1 MKINSFKKLFALLTA
16 FAFVSGMT
24 GCFGDFSDYDDYV
37 EADVYS
43 GEKTVLT
50 VDPTEPI
57 GTRSTQL
64 SLNVDGTFSIKRSAR
79 EQSAPMADDGRWTI
93 FVYMCGSDLE
103 SKQAS
108 ATDDISEMLYGSSS
122 DRVRY
127 VIQTGGCDRWHN
139 YGISADKT
147 QRYVIS
153 DGEIVCVDELD
164 GVNMGETESLSDFL
178 NWGIE
183 NYASEK
189 MGVVMWNHGGGS
201 ITGVCFDERNDF
213 DSLSLAEIDTALTSV
228 YGKMTEKFE
237 FIGFDACLMA
247 TVETANMLVPHADY
261 MFASQQTESG
271 YGWDY
276 AAVTSFLEANT
287 DVSGEVLGK
296 AVADSFYESCT
307 YMGEEA
313 DATFSVTDL
322 SEIDSLVTAVNT
334 ASAEMFEA
342 SKIPAKLSVMVKGIT
357 SARNYGGNNKSEG
370 YTNMVD
376 LGGMMDNI
384 SGVVP
389 SAEKVAEAVNRAVV
403 YSVNGENEKGSTGL
417 SIYYPLSVQGNQELD
432 IFRSVCVSPYYMTF
446 VDKIAY
452 GSAGGMLENYSG
464 DDIWLSP
471 VTDFWNALFNDS
483 GYWADSGYGGTGD
496 MAFADDTNL
505 IEYEAAPHFDSN
517 GIYTFTLTEESLYNV
532 NGIYCSVYLA
542 DYADD
547 GYLYELGIDNYVDVE
562 WDSGVVKDCFDGY
575 WYMLGDGQIL
585 AMYIVEETDDYDI
598 FTSPVLLNGERTNL
612 RIRLNYYEDDY
623 DISITGAWDG
633 IDEYGQADKTVTK
646 LAEGDIITPVYYTY
660 NFDGEYIDEFC
671 GEGYVYNGDSNIY
684 EDILPSAEYDYAFVI
699 DDIFGSSYYTDYVTF
714 EVDENGDI
722 YFFA

>member
-1 MKINSFKKLFALLTA
+1 MKINRLKKLFAVLTV
-16 FAFVSGMT
+16 FILILT
-24 GCFGDFSDYDDYV
+24 GCYEDYSDYDNYV
-37 EADVYS
+37 EADVYG
-43 GEKTVLT
+43 GEKTVMT
-50 VDPTEPI
+50 VEPTEPI

-64 SLNVDGTFSIKRSAR
+64 SLNADGIFSIKRSAR
-79 EQSAPMADDGRWTI
+79 EQSAPMSDDGRWTV

-127 VIQTGGCDRWHN
+127 VIQTGGSDCWHN
-139 YGISADKT
+139 YGISAEKT
-147 QRYVIS
+147 QRYVVS
-153 DGEIVCVDELD
+153 EGEIICVDEFAD
-164 GVNMGETESLSDFL
+164 GNMGGVESLSDFL

-201 ITGVCFDERNDF
+201 ITGVCFDEKNNF

-228 YGKMTEKFE
+228 YSKMTDKFE

-247 TVETANMLVPHADY
+247 TVETANMLVPHAEY
-261 MFASQQTESG
+261 MFASQQTEAG

-276 AAVTSFLEANT
+276 TAVTSFLEENT
-287 DVSGEVLGK
+287 DADGAALGK

-307 YMGEEA
+307 YLGE
-313 DATFSVTDL
+313 DANTTFSITDL
-322 SEIDSLVTAVNT
+322 SKIDALVTAVNT
-334 ASAEMFEA
+334 ASEEMFEA

-376 LGGMMDNI
+376 LGGMMKNI

-389 SAEKVAEAVNRAVV
+389 SAEKVAEAVNDAVV
-403 YSVNGENEKGSTGL
+403 YSINGENEKGSTGL

-432 IFRSVCVSPYYMTF
+432 VFRNICVSPYYMTF

-471 VTDFWNALFNDS
+471 VTDFWNALFDDS
-483 GYWADSGYGGTGD
+483 GYWIDSDYGGTEN
-496 MAFADDTNL
+496 MTFADDTFL
-505 IEYEAAPHFDSN
+505 IRYEYAPHFDSN

-547 GYLYELGIDNYVDVE
+547 GYLYELGIDNYVDVD
-562 WDSGVVKDCFDGY
+562 WDSGVVKDFFDGY

-585 AMYIVEETDDYDI
+585 AMYIVEETDEYDI

-623 DISITGAWDG
+623 DINITGAWDG

-671 GEGYVYNGDSNIY
+671 GDEYVYNGDNTIY